1 MEEYVE
7 IAQEHNILYTDDVII
22 SHAIVYISPL
32 EHEKIIF

>member
-7 IAQEHNILYTDDVII
+7 IVMWDEVII